1 MLMLNQN
8 FKLIE
13 VLKELLMFI
22 LHNMPEDF
30 TNRNIL
36 ITQ

>member
-1 MLMLNQN
+1 MLNQN

-22 LHNMPEDF
+22 LHNMPEDLQTGIF
-30 TNRNIL
+30 
-36 ITQ
+36 